1 MEVSGQHHALAAL
14 PPEKTPN
21 TQALGRTHSQPGR
34 FEDKKNVL
42 LLMGFEP
49 LIVQPTAQ
57 LLH

>member
-1 MEVSGQHHALAAL
+1 MEASGQHHALAAL

-21 TQALGRTHSQPGR
+21 TQKLGRPHSQSGR

-49 LIVQPTAQ
+49 LIIQPTA
-57 LLH
+57 